1 MPIGFAY
8 QLVKDLIALAKMEE
22 SDPIDPGTLDTKE
35 LVAMGI
41 LDGEASD
48 DYSWSASRKLFSR
61 TEAPGATHEVVWVTD
76 KLRRTKRKVVRLT
89 HDGALDLILIRQ
101 KGG

>member
-1 MPIGFAY
+1 MLIGFSY
-8 QLVKDLIALAKMEE
+8 QLVKDLVALSKMKE
-22 SDPIDPGTLDTKE
+22 SDPIDPGTLDTKD

-41 LDGEASD
+41 LDGEISD
-48 DYSWSASRKLFSR
+48 DYSWSAPRRLFSQ

-76 KLRRTKRKVVRLT
+76 KLHRTKRKVVRLT
-89 HDGALDLILIRQ
+89 RDGALDLILIHK